1 MRNNIREYFE
11 NYFLLLGSNSNKI
24 FLMIIFFLAASIIDL
39 LGLGLVAPLIY
50 SIISPETFNTR
61 FSYDFI
67 TQDFYI
73 LSHQNKVILIGLM
86 LIIVYYMKAII
97 GFFIQK
103 KIVSFC
109 LYHQAFLINLLVRS
123 YQSMHYSD
131 LIQSNTSTFYNSIAT
146 HVRLYVEQ
154 TLMSSLRLISE
165 LLIILF
171 ILVYLSIISFYA
183 VFILVILFS
192 LLFILYDLIFKKKFL
207 DAGKYTAN
215 AMSNVLKLIKE
226 ALGSLKE
233 IKILKREDF
242 FNKRVI
248 NISRDY
254 AKFSA
259 LEMSLRQLPRYILES
274 AIVTFIVILAV
285 YLIYSGRS
293 STESLSIIGV
303 FGVASIRLL
312 PSSYQLMV
320 AISSMRFSAHHL
332 YELSEDIKKY
342 NKNGASKE
350 LRNNNDFKFK
360 KLCLNS
366 ISYNYPNSEEV
377 VLRDINLE
385 INNNDFVGI
394 LGQSGSGK
402 TTLIDI
408 ILGLLEPN
416 DSQKKILLNGKPLN
430 EQIDRWHEI
439 IAYIPQN
446 IFLMDDT
453 IKKNI
458 TLEDNEDLI
467 DHKQLQIALKDNQL
481 DEVIKKLEHG
491 IETSI
496 GDNGVKLSGGQRQRL
511 ILARASYHKKDVLIF
526 DEATSSLDQ
535 ETEEKVMNN
544 IYKLKGNK
552 TMIIISHKLDILKH
566 CDKIIQIKNKNLSTV

>member
-1 MRNNIREYFE
+1 MINNISEYFG
-11 NYFLLLGSNSNKI
+11 NYFLLLGTNSNKI
-24 FLMIIFFLAASIIDL
+24 FLMIIFFLVASIIDL

-67 TQDFYI
+67 TQDFYM

-103 KIVSFC
+103 KIVSFS
-109 LYHQAFLINLLVRS
+109 LYHQAFLINLLVKS

-215 AMSNVLKLIKE
+215 AMSNILKLIKE

-332 YELSEDIKKY
+332 YELSRDIKKY

-350 LRNNNDFKFK
+350 LRNNNYFKFK

-385 INNNDFVGI
+385 INKGEFIGI
-394 LGQSGSGK
+394 LGESGSGK

-408 ILGLLEPN
+408 ILGLLIPN
-416 DSQKKILLNGKPLN
+416 ESQKILLNDKPLE
-430 EQIDRWHEI
+430 EQVNYWHKI
-439 IAYIPQN
+439 VAYIPQN
-446 IFLMDDT
+446 IFLLDDT

-458 TLEDNEDLI
+458 VLEDNENLI
-467 DHKQLQIALKDNQL
+467 DQKQLTIALRNNQL
-481 DEVIKKLEHG
+481 DEVIRKLEYG
-491 IETSI
+491 IETNI
-496 GDNGVKLSGGQRQRL
+496 GDDGIKLSGGQRQRI
-511 ILARASYHKKDVLIF
+511 ILARASYHKKEVLIF
-526 DEATSSLDQ
+526 DEATSSLDG
-535 ETEEKVMNN
+535 ETEKRVMDS
-544 IYKLKGNK
+544 IYKLKGVK
-552 TMIIISHKLDILKH
+552 TIIIISHNQNILNN
-566 CDKIIQIKNKNLSTV
+566 CDKILQIKNKELNIL